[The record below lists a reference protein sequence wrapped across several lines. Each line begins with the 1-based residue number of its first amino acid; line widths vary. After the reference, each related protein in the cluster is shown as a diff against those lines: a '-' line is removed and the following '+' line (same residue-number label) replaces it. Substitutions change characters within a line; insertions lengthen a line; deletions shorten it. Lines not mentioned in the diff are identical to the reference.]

1 MKYPSSRIT
10 HETVLHSFDVLPDAR
25 WWESLESNFY
35 RRPEG
40 FELSLADQLKVK
52 PTAAFDRVVRTLGS
66 AGLAL
71 TIFPFGYHSREF
83 KRSLEDRAFYQPLA
97 DSGDPS
103 RFFAEPPAIVP
114 IKHHPAKGLFFR
126 PDDGE
131 CETLSFESP
140 FETVNPRL
148 RTRYGKLRKNRTAYA
163 RYWRHESG
171 PRPTIVIVHGYSA
184 DPFWVNELFFD
195 VRWFYKIGC
204 DVLLFTM
211 PFHGKRQPRVSF
223 FSGHRF
229 FGGGISHINEAF
241 AQNIFD
247 VRVFIRYLTDRIGVP
262 QIGVTG
268 ISLGGKTAA
277 MLASV
282 ENRLAFSIPNVPVVS
297 LGDLVLEWEPL
308 STIVR
313 ARLRTEGL
321 SLKDLRRLFSVI
333 SPLSYE
339 PLLPKERLMIIAGVA
354 DRLAPPKQARLLW
367 DHWGRCPIHW
377 FPGNHV
383 IHLDRGAYLREMGR
397 FLNRIG
403 FVQDSRL
410 AAASSSAA

>member
-10 HETVLHSFDVLPDAR
+10 HETVLHSFDTLPDAR

-40 FELSLADQLKVK
+40 FQLSLADRLKVG
-52 PTAAFDRVVRTLGS
+52 PAAAFDRVVRTIGS
-66 AGLAL
+66 TGLAL

-83 KRSLEDRAFYQPLA
+83 ERSLEDRAFYQPMA
-97 DSGDPS
+97 DSGDA
-103 RFFAEPPAIVP
+103 RWFFRDPPAIVP
-114 IKHHPAKGLFFR
+114 IEHGQPRGLAYR
-126 PDDGE
+126 PPNGT
-131 CETLSFESP
+131 CELVSFESP
-140 FETVNPRL
+140 FETANPRL
-148 RTRYGKLRKNRTAYA
+148 RSRYAKLRRNRTAYA
-163 RYWRHESG
+163 RYWRHHHG
-171 PRPTIVIVHGYSA
+171 PRPTIVIVHGFTA
-184 DPFWVNELFFD
+184 DPFWLNELFFD
-195 VRWFYKIGC
+195 VRWFYEIGC

-211 PFHGKRQPRVSF
+211 PFHGRRQPRVSF

-241 AQNIFD
+241 AQTIYD
-247 VRVFIRYLTDRIGVP
+247 ARVLIRYLTDRVGVP

-268 ISLGGKTAA
+268 ISLGGMTAA

-282 ENRLAFSIPNVPVVS
+282 ESRLAFSIPNVPVVT

-308 STIVR
+308 GTIVR
-313 ARLRTEGL
+313 ARLRAVGL
-321 SLKDLRRLFSVI
+321 SLKDLRRLFAVI
-333 SPLSYE
+333 SPLSYK
-339 PLLPKERLMIIAGVA
+339 PLLPQERLMIIAGVA

-367 DHWGRCPIHW
+367 DHWDRCPIHW

-383 IHLDRGAYLREMGR
+383 IHFDRGTYLREMGR

-403 FVQDSRL
+403 FVEDSRVS
-410 AAASSSAA
+410 AISAA